1 MKVVIKNCDE
11 FYNTFKFLETL
22 NDQIKIICTEEN
34 IWLQV
39 PSSSHTALADVK
51 FPASYFESYECNRPV
66 TIGVYCK
73 VFLKILKNTYK
84 KKGVTLMIEG
94 QDGKDTIVVTI
105 TQESEEDGKYVSSYI
120 LKMVEIVSD
129 MMNIPVQDV
138 HSRFKLTKATLKKW
152 KDLLYDDAPVTFT
165 PGKDGIFI
173 ECTDDNRNKV
183 KLLDGIKP
191 SHWENNTKGI
201 NDDGD
206 EFERKKWNT
215 FTVGGNNMKLVY
227 SLLNVGTDI
236 RIQFFI
242 EEAPVE
248 CYAKFQNGVYV
259 RLYIAPKINDD
270 ELEEDEVEEAP
281 VRTNKR
287 KTMDES
293 PEPSAPQ
300 AKQKKVVAA
309 H

>member
-22 NDQIKIICTEEN
+22 NDQIKIICTDEE

-51 FPASYFESYECNRPV
+51 FPAAYFESYECDRPV

-152 KDLLYDDAPVTFT
+152 KDLFT
-165 PGKDGIFI
+165 MMLQLPLPQGKM
-173 ECTDDNRNKV
+173 E
-183 KLLDGIKP
+183 
-191 SHWENNTKGI
+191 
-201 NDDGD
+201 
-206 EFERKKWNT
+206 
-215 FTVGGNNMKLVY
+215 Y
-227 SLLNVGTDI
+227 SLNVPTITETKSNYSMVSNLPIGRTIRKVSTMMETSLNVKNGTHSLLG
-236 RIQFFI
+236 
-242 EEAPVE
+242 A
-248 CYAKFQNGVYV
+248 
-259 RLYIAPKINDD
+259 
-270 ELEEDEVEEAP
+270 
-281 VRTNKR
+281 T
-287 KTMDES
+287 T
-293 PEPSAPQ
+293 
-300 AKQKKVVAA
+300 
-309 H
+309 